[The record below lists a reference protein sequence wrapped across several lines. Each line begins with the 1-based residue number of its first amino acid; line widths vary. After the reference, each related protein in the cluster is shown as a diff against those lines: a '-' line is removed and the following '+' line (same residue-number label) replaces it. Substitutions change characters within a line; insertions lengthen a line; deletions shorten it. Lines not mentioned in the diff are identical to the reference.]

1 MMNYSGH
8 ELLHADLS
16 ELVNSMDSLR
26 MQIRELEKKYH
37 DGCPG
42 LVDALAADFL
52 RGLNEQF
59 LSVYIRALA
68 FCDCFRD

>member
-1 MMNYSGH
+1 MNYQGH
-8 ELLHADLS
+8 EQLRADLAS
-16 ELVNSMDSLR
+16 VVNGMDAMR

-37 DGCPG
+37 DGCPL

-52 RGLNEQF
+52 RNLNEQF

>member
-1 MMNYSGH
+1 MTNYSGH
-8 ELLHADLS
+8 ETLRDDLAA
-16 ELVNSMDSLR
+16 LVNNMDSLR

-37 DGCPG
+37 DDCPD

-52 RGLNEQF
+52 RNLNEQF